1 MHPNID
7 NSNRAQDRLARSA
20 TERNR
25 QRASQFSDDPQAE
38 REEEDEE
45 DQVPQRTP
53 SQTPYVT
60 YGMLGLIALIFALMY
75 HFGGGDVSS
84 VSLEFGAKDNELIRQ
99 GQWWRLVTPIFLHG
113 NFVHLLVNSLSL
125 WQLGGSLERIY
136 GSRKFFL
143 IYMGAGIA
151 GNLLSFQF
159 SPTQSL
165 GASGALF
172 GLIGAG
178 LVFPIKFRNLIPVAN
193 RNKILSQLGMIT
205 IFNLGLGY
213 SMRGIVD
220 NSAHIGGLIGG
231 ALVALFLVPDA
242 LEVVPPSRMNVY
254 AIKLSTAAFIVITLL
269 SAGLQ
274 WQNRNVSRLPA
285 LVAYSP
291 QMADPWWSIGLPK
304 RWVGKNGVW
313 TTPEGAVVKI
323 SSSDQDQNAAI
334 EATQLVNSK
343 EPFNLS
349 IDGMGGWRLN
359 EQNDKFVRQRYCIL
373 AYGKA
378 LAVTLV
384 STPAAYT
391 SNVQRDMAQA
401 LGSLRIIHPAQQ

>member
-1 MHPNID
+1 MHLNVN
-7 NSNRAQDRLARSA
+7 NSNQIRERLARLAS
-20 TERNR
+20 ERER
-25 QRASQFSDDPQAE
+25 KRSSKFSDSPEGEKEFDDFDEQEPQT
-38 REEEDEE
+38 
-45 DQVPQRTP
+45 TP
-53 SQTPYVT
+53 PLTPYVT
-60 YGMLGLIALIFALMY
+60 YGMIGLIALIFALMY

-84 VSLEFGAKDNELIRQ
+84 VSLVFGAKDNELIRQ

-113 NFVHLLVNSLSL
+113 NLVHLLVNSLSL
-125 WQLGGSLERIY
+125 WQLGSSLERIY

-151 GNLLSFQF
+151 GNLMSFAF

-178 LVFPIKFRNLIPVAN
+178 LIFPIKFRNLIPASN

-231 ALVALFLVPDA
+231 AFVALFLIPEA
-242 LEVVPPSRMNVY
+242 LEIVRPSTLSVNT
-254 AIKLSTAAFIVITLL
+254 IKLLTGL
-269 SAGLQ
+269 SVAVVLFAAGLQ
-274 WQNRNVSRLPA
+274 WQNRNVSRIPG
-285 LVAYSP
+285 LVSYSP

-304 RWVGKNGVW
+304 RWIGKNGIW
-313 TTPEGAVVKI
+313 TTPEGAIIKI
-323 SSSDQDQNAAI
+323 SSSDQDQNAAL
-334 EATQLVNSK
+334 EASQLVQSK
-343 EPFNLS
+343 APFNLL
-349 IDGMGGWRLN
+349 IDGMSGWRLN
-359 EQNDKFVRQRYCIL
+359 EQNDRFVRQRYCIL
-373 AYGKA
+373 AYGRA
-378 LAVTLV
+378 LALTLV

-391 SNVQRDMAQA
+391 PRVQRDVAQA
-401 LGSLRIIHPAQQ
+401 LDSLRIIHPAQE

>member
-1 MHPNID
+1 MNNPNQ
-7 NSNRAQDRLARSA
+7 ALDRLARSA
-20 TERNR
+20 SDRDR
-25 QRASQFSDDPQAE
+25 QRLSPHSDSSQME
-38 REEEDEE
+38 REQEGEE
-45 DQVPQRTP
+45 DQDPQRTP
-53 SQTPYVT
+53 TQTPYVT

-151 GNLLSFQF
+151 GNLCSYAF

-178 LVFPIKFRNLIPVAN
+178 LVFPIKFRDIIPVAN

-231 ALVALFLVPDA
+231 AFVALFLVPDA
-242 LEVVPPSRMNVY
+242 LEVVPPSRINAY
-254 AIKLSTAAFIVITLL
+254 AIKLSTALLTVITLL

-274 WQNRNVSRLPA
+274 WQNRNVSGLPA
-285 LVAYSP
+285 LIAYSP

-334 EATQLVNSK
+334 EASQLVQSK
-343 EPFNLS
+343 EPFNLL
-349 IDGMGGWRLN
+349 IDGMGGWRLS

-378 LAVTLV
+378 LALTLV
-384 STPAAYT
+384 SSPAAYT
-391 SNVQRDMAQA
+391 PRVQRDVAQA
-401 LGSLRIIHPAQQ
+401 LESLRIIHPAQQ

>member
-1 MHPNID
+1 
-7 NSNRAQDRLARSA
+7 
-20 TERNR
+20 
-25 QRASQFSDDPQAE
+25 
-38 REEEDEE
+38 
-45 DQVPQRTP
+45 
-53 SQTPYVT
+53 
-60 YGMLGLIALIFALMY
+60 MLGLIALVFALMY

-151 GNLLSFQF
+151 GNLLSFAF

-231 ALVALFLVPDA
+231 AFVALFLIPDA
-242 LEVVPPSRMNVY
+242 LEVVPPSSINTY
-254 AIKLSTAAFIVITLL
+254 AIKLSTAIFIVITLL

-304 RWVGKNGVW
+304 RWAGKNGVW
-313 TTPEGAVVKI
+313 TTPEGAVIKI
-323 SSSDQDQNAAI
+323 SSSDQDQTAAI
-334 EATQLVNSK
+334 EASQLVQSK
-343 EPFNLS
+343 EPFNLF

-378 LAVTLV
+378 LALTLV

-391 SNVQRDMAQA
+391 PRVQRDVAQA
-401 LGSLRIIHPAQQ
+401 LDSLRIIHPAQQ